1 MPSPA
6 KLTRFLWCAPLL
18 LWGVLAAA
26 FAVRL
31 AGWAV
36 DDCYITYRYARNLA
50 QGDGFVFNPGERVF
64 GSTDPGLGLLLGAL
78 HAVTRVPVPLIGA
91 AVFTLSLV
99 GVASI
104 LLLEGRRRGY
114 LLETALGG
122 TLLVTSSYFWSNQG
136 AAAPLAI
143 LLLLLA
149 SLLSTRSTVA
159 AGILAGSAVWV
170 RPDAGLGVVLL
181 ALILSERKRIPWRFL
196 WAAGCVVAAGIGLAW
211 LYYGHPLPNTLGA
224 KTDMAA
230 ATPNSWSGWRFW
242 LRAFGPIGRHFGGEW
257 PAVLVAALAGC
268 WPFARKTGTSGRLI
282 VLFGLAIAAVYPLLG
297 VPFFSW
303 YILPCLLMA
312 AYGLAFFAGAAG
324 DGLARRVPSL
334 RGFRHAAVI
343 GIFGALAFTTF
354 WTSRAYFQGFTPAP
368 YLRSYRRGAE
378 WIKAHSEP
386 GASIAYVEIG
396 VIGYYSER
404 PVLDLMGLVTP
415 WARPYV
421 VQGDIL
427 GAFRAKPTELVLFHT
442 RGRMAPI
449 VGSRWFKRRYR
460 EVMRF
465 EDSNAGNAAL
475 RIYRRQP
482 SPSKRRISSLRL
494 SGKGMD
500 FPVE

>member
-1 MPSPA
+1 VKKTALQSPSKSA
-6 KLTRFLWCAPLL
+6 RFLWCAPLL
-18 LWGVLAAA
+18 LWGVLAAI

-31 AGWAV
+31 AGWAP
-36 DDCYITYRYARNLA
+36 DDSYITYRYAQNLA
-50 QGDGFVFNPGERVF
+50 QGHGFVFNPGERVF

-78 HAVTRVPVPLIGA
+78 HSVTRVPVPLISS
-91 AVFTLSLV
+91 AVFALSLL
-99 GVASI
+99 GIASI
-104 LLLEGRRRGY
+104 VLIEGRRRGY
-114 LLETALGG
+114 LLETVLGG

-149 SLLSTRSTVA
+149 SLLSTRSSVA
-159 AGILAGSAVWV
+159 AGLLAGSAVWV
-170 RPDAGLGVVLL
+170 RPDAGLGVVFL
-181 ALILSERKRIPWRFL
+181 ALILFSEGKRIPWRYL
-196 WAAGCVVAAGIGLAW
+196 VAAGCVIAAGIGLAW

-230 ATPNSWSGWRFW
+230 ATPNSWSGFRFW

-257 PAVLVAALAGC
+257 PAVLIAAVAGC
-268 WPFARKTGTSGRLI
+268 WPFAVKTGTSGRLI
-282 VLFGLAIAAVYPLLG
+282 VLFGLAIAVVYPLLK

-303 YILPCLLMA
+303 YILPCLVMA

-334 RGFRHAAVI
+334 RNLRHVAVI
-343 GIFGALAFTTF
+343 CIFASLAFTTF
-354 WTSRAYFQGFTPAP
+354 RASRAYFQGFASAP
-368 YLRSYRRGAE
+368 YLESYRRGAE
-378 WIKAHSEP
+378 WIKANSEP
-386 GASIAYVEIG
+386 GAAIAYVEIG

-427 GAFRAKPTELVLFHT
+427 GAFRAKPTEFVLFHT

-449 VGSRWFKRRYR
+449 VSSRWFRKRYR

-465 EDSNAGNAAL
+465 EDRNSAGKAGL
-475 RIYRRQP
+475 QIYRRRASRP
-482 SPSKRRISSLRL
+482 VRPAPRTA
-494 SGKGMD
+494 G
-500 FPVE
+500 FPP